1 MCKYTRVARDRLAAI
16 NISKTKLLSP
26 VIFPV
31 ERGLG
36 EGQTSLLQSW
46 TQKNVSIVLSGPSA
60 SSLKMISALDP
71 ADLKFQ
77 FEALAGSTFPTN
89 QLS

>member
-1 MCKYTRVARDRLAAI
+1 MCKYKGVERDRLAAI

-26 VIFPV
+26 VIFPM
-31 ERGLG
+31 ERL
-36 EGQTSLLQSW
+36 EERQTSLLQSW

-71 ADLKFQ
+71 VDLKFQ
-77 FEALAGSTFPTN
+77 FEALAGSTFPNN
-89 QLS
+89 QLP